1 VAGGMLALLAQ
12 MQNKVTIE
20 AKSKRNKSRLVYI
33 AANAVRPVIEAL
45 NNREISISEAERIAH
60 LAPETQLAEL
70 HRAPT
75 PRKKPQDTKTIM
87 FPGAEDTLAF
97 KELQA
102 DMQATHQLELKA
114 GITFNVFQ
122 RTFAR
127 GWRKL
132 TRQFIKEHG
141 YMQMWELAE
150 QMVARIST
158 EFPDQEQKELKAFMK
173 EHGLE

>member
-1 VAGGMLALLAQ
+1 MSNSSKPNPAVGGGRI
-12 MQNKVTIE
+12 TIE
-20 AKSKRNKSRLVYI
+20 ANSRRNKARLVYI
-33 AANAVRPVIEAL
+33 AANAVQLVTEAL

-60 LAPETQLAEL
+60 LAPETQPAEL
-70 HRAPT
+70 HRAPK
-75 PRKKPQDTKTIM
+75 PRTKPRDPKTIV

-102 DMQATHQLELKA
+102 DMQATNQLEMKA

-158 EFPDQEQKELKAFMK
+158 EFPDQEQEELKAFMK